1 MDETM
6 SMAEPVRPIPSFSLE
21 VFGSNAILYLRGFL
35 TTRRAVLAMSACEA
49 LPGHVKHLRID
60 MRRVE
65 RGDGRGVDHVGLRLR
80 PWRESRGGSTKI
92 DLPHVPVSFAVHRCS
107 MIGCSHMA

>member
-1 MDETM
+1 MI
-6 SMAEPVRPIPSFSLE
+6 SAAAAGQIPPFSLE
-21 VFGSNAILYLRGFL
+21 VFGGNAVLYLRGFL
-35 TTRRAVLAMSACEA
+35 TTRGAVQAMSACEA
-49 LPGHVKHLRID
+49 LPVHVKHLRID

-65 RGDGRGVDHVGLRLR
+65 RGDGRGVDHVALRLR
-80 PWRESRGGSTKI
+80 PWREARGGSTRI

>member
-1 MDETM
+1 MNTTE
-6 SMAEPVRPIPSFSLE
+6 AVRPIPSFSLE

-35 TTRRAVLAMSACEA
+35 TTCRAVQAMSACEA
-49 LPGHVKHLRID
+49 LPAQVKHLRID

-65 RGDGRGVDHVGLRLR
+65 RGDGRGVDHVALRLR
-80 PWRESRGGSTKI
+80 PWREARGGSTRI

>member
-1 MDETM
+1 M
-6 SMAEPVRPIPSFSLE
+6 STTEAVRPIRSFSLE

-35 TTRRAVLAMSACEA
+35 TTRIAVQAMTACES
-49 LPGHVKHLRID
+49 LPLQVKNLRID

-65 RGDGRGVDHVGLRLR
+65 RGEGRGVDHVGLRLR
-80 PWRESRGGSTKI
+80 PWRELRDGTTRI
-92 DLPHVPVSFAVHRCS
+92 DLPHVPMTFSVHRCS